1 MSDIKEF
8 IEKCGFDFAENI
20 YKVYKF
26 EEPNLNKKYGSI
38 KVLSIKLNKSDGI
51 PVVVVPGYSHK
62 SFCTMLKI
70 ILEGLDNIKD
80 KYSQLFMFM
89 WSPEI
94 KETSEKLIENVI
106 DKNIR
111 YEINEKYRIELAN
124 ILNKILKSQNM
135 NLDKF
140 DLIGKSAG
148 GGITAYVAQMNNNV
162 NRLILISPGSISHG
176 ENLKDFKNKIIL
188 SWNKDDPII
197 LYEEIEQYIEN
208 FKKNNNNY
216 KYYSFEKGG
225 HEINIGLLEK
235 L

>member
-1 MSDIKEF
+1 MTDIKEF
-8 IEKCGFDFAENI
+8 IEKCGYEFPDNE

-26 EEPNLNKKYGSI
+26 EEPTLNKKYGSI

-51 PVVVVPGYSHK
+51 PLIVIPGYSHK

-80 KYSQLFMFM
+80 KYSELFMFQ

-94 KETSEKLIENVI
+94 KETSEKVTENVY
-106 DKNIR
+106 DKNIK
-111 YEINEKYRIELAN
+111 YEINETFRIELAE
-124 ILNKILKSQNM
+124 ILDKILRSPDMK
-135 NLDKF
+135 LDKF
-140 DLIGKSAG
+140 DLMGKSAG
-148 GGITAYVAQMNNNV
+148 GGVAAYVAKINESV
-162 NRLILISPGSISHG
+162 HKLILISPGSISHG

-188 SWNKDDPII
+188 SWNEDDPVI
-197 LYEEIEQYIEN
+197 LKDEIDQYIEN
-208 FKKNNNNY
+208 FKKNNNKY

-225 HEINIGLLEK
+225 HEINIELLKK